1 MNLSKPSSSSSAADA
16 PGLLYAGFNQ
26 NFGCF
31 AVGLD
36 RGFRIYNCDPP
47 KEKMRKDEDGGIAI
61 VEMLFRC
68 NYLALVGGGKNPK
81 YAPNKVIIWD
91 DLKETPIVE
100 MEFRNEVKNEDL
112 FISGLL
118 IQPHIDCF
126 RIVVVLHNKVF
137 VYRFDATPEKLHT
150 FETIDNDKGLVALS
164 SSPSHAILATPGR
177 QKGHIQIIDLN
188 TTHPITVSGNAN
200 GTPSTSLGQHR
211 RSFSD
216 HKTERVY
223 GETTKIKGQRTGSN
237 TTYMS
242 TSISFIPAH
251 TNKLSCLAL
260 NEDGSKC
267 ASASEKGTLIRV
279 FDTASGKLLNELRRG
294 VDRAEIYSIAFSQDS
309 RRLCVS
315 SDKGT
320 VHVFNLYAD
329 AEKGPG
335 PVDNGKAHYGEVVV
349 NNPVLAPSS
358 GNRQSSLSFMKDLL
372 PKYFSSEWSF
382 AHFKITPD
390 CRCICGFGQE
400 SHTIIVICADGTCY
414 RYLFDERG
422 GECARMSSENFLKD
436 QD

>member
-1 MNLSKPSSSSSAADA
+1 MNLSKPSSSSSASDA

-31 AVGLD
+31 AVGLEH
-36 RGFRIYNCDPP
+36 GFRIYNCDPT
-47 KEKMRKDEDGGIAI
+47 KEKLRKEEGGGIAI

-91 DLKETPIVE
+91 DYKEKPIVE
-100 MEFRNEVKNEDL
+100 MEFRNEVKNVKLKKD
-112 FISGLL
+112 
-118 IQPHIDCF
+118 
-126 RIVVVLHNKVF
+126 RIVVVLQNKVF
-137 VYRFDATPEKLHT
+137 VYRFDAMPEKLHT

-164 SSPSHAILATPGR
+164 SSHSHAILATPGR

-188 TTHPITVSGNAN
+188 TTHPITVSGNTN
-200 GTPSTSLGQHR
+200 GTTSTSIGQHR

-216 HKTERVY
+216 HRSE
-223 GETTKIKGQRTGSN
+223 ETTKVRGQRTGS
-237 TTYMS
+237 TTFMS

-294 VDRAEIYSIAFSQDS
+294 LERAEIFSIAFSQDS
-309 RRLCVS
+309 KRLCVS

-329 AEKGPG
+329 MEKGPG
-335 PVDNGKAHYGEVVV
+335 PVDNGKAYYGEVVV
-349 NNPVLAPSS
+349 NYASVEWKSAVETYFPNTSRPSGHLLTSRLIVDAFVVLVRKAIASLLS
-358 GNRQSSLSFMKDLL
+358 VQMASATNTSLMKEEEVNVLGWKLRIFSRIKKTNVVRQD
-372 PKYFSSEWSF
+372 
-382 AHFKITPD
+382 A
-390 CRCICGFGQE
+390 
-400 SHTIIVICADGTCY
+400 
-414 RYLFDERG
+414 
-422 GECARMSSENFLKD
+422 
-436 QD
+436 